1 MGTANVRRGQDELT
15 RMPRAACVHKRSA
28 SRPKISVRWTEPLWE
43 LTVQTTDRKLIAK
56 ADKTKLSAAERLV
69 IEKHCRPLS
78 SMLQVK
84 PDARA
89 AFKSNAAWSAV
100 RLKLKHLLQK

>member
-1 MGTANVRRGQDELT
+1 M
-15 RMPRAACVHKRSA
+15 
-28 SRPKISVRWTEPLWE
+28 
-43 LTVQTTDRKLIAK
+43 QTTDRKLIAK
-56 ADKTKLSAAERLV
+56 ADKTKLSAAERLL

-78 SMLQVK
+78 CMLQVK

-100 RLKLKHLLQK
+100 RLKLKHLLQKGACLPMCALLDWGFFRWLL